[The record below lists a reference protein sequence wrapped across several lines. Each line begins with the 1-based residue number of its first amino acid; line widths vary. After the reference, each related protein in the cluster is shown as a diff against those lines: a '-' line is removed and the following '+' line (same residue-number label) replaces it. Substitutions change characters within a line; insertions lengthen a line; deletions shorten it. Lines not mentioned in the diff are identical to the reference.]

1 MWALRSRCSQTFCNY
16 AWRIGCEAVLDGLTS
31 TLPTVTIRVLHLIKG
46 LGPGGAEQLLV
57 NQARATDADDLEF
70 SVAYLVSWKNHLVE
84 PLNQAGWQAH
94 CLQSDRPWDLRWLL
108 RFRRLVNRE
117 QIDVVH
123 GHSPL
128 VAAFARLVLR
138 TVPRKRR
145 PRSIYTEHNE
155 WGRHNKWTRRLNRW
169 TIKSEDHLIAV
180 SDAVK
185 QSMPAELS
193 VEVLI
198 HGIDVGAVAAQ
209 KVHRDSVR
217 QELGITDDEV
227 VIGIV
232 ANFRKEKAYDLLLDA
247 AAQVVAQNPKVRFL
261 SVGQG
266 PLEVEIR
273 AQHER
278 LGLGDRFLILGYRED
293 ATRIMSA
300 FDIFTLSSYHEG
312 LPVALM
318 EALALDLP
326 VVATDVGGI
335 ATALADATAIV
346 IAPGDSAALASS
358 YVEMVEKRPMPPEP
372 QPRFEAS
379 ESARRLAELYAGA
392 HT

>member
-1 MWALRSRCSQTFCNY
+1 MATGRRSP
-16 AWRIGCEAVLDGLTS
+16 GGTS
-31 TLPTVTIRVLHLIKG
+31 TLPTVTTRVLHLIKG

-57 NQARATDADDLEF
+57 NQARATEADDLVF
-70 SVAYLVSWKNHLVE
+70 SVAYLVSWKNHLVG
-84 PLNQAGWQAH
+84 PLSEAGWQAH
-94 CLQSDRPWDLRWLL
+94 CLESDRPWDLRWLL
-108 RFRRLVNRE
+108 GFRRLVNRE

-169 TIKSEDHLIAV
+169 TIRSEDHLIAV

-185 QSMPAELS
+185 QSMPVELD

-198 HGIDVGAVAAQ
+198 HGIDVDAVAAQ
-209 KVHRDSVR
+209 KAHRAAVR
-217 QELGITDDEV
+217 HELGIADDEV

-232 ANFRKEKAYDLLLDA
+232 ANFRREKAYDLLLDA
-247 AAQVVAQNPKVRFL
+247 AAHVVAQNPKVRFV

-266 PLEVEIR
+266 PLEGEIR
-273 AQHER
+273 SQHER
-278 LGLGDRFLILGYRED
+278 LGLDDRFLILGYRED

-300 FDIFTLSSYHEG
+300 FDIFTLSSHHEG

-335 ATALADATAIV
+335 TTALADATAIV
-346 IAPGDSAALASS
+346 IAPGDSATLASS
-358 YVEMVEKRPMPPEP
+358 YVAMLEKRPIPPEP

-379 ESARRLAELYAGA
+379 ESALRLADSYAGA